1 MESRAWVNAPP
12 LKVDRFK
19 GDEVGNLLEGMVVS
33 DDEEERE
40 GRDDGEGES
49 EEGVKRMAS

>member
-1 MESRAWVNAPP
+1 LESRAWVNAPP